1 MGICIS
7 SDSPNVSTAK
17 LILSD
22 GTLLEYSYPVKV
34 SYVLQKDPA
43 SFICNSD
50 DMDFNDVV
58 NAVDDEDEL
67 QLGQLYFAL
76 PLEKLNKPLHAEDMA
91 ALAVKASSALMK
103 AGGGGSEKCGSRR
116 PVVFSEEEL
125 RKGPR
130 RGVKKG
136 TRNGGSRKFT
146 AKLCAIPE

>member
-34 SYVLQKDPA
+34 SYVLHKDPA

-58 NAVDDEDEL
+58 TAVDDDDEL

-116 PVVFSEEEL
+116 AVVFSEEEL

-130 RGVKKG
+130 KGVKKG
-136 TRNGGSRKFT
+136 TGSGGSRKFT